1 MKPIFGIDITLTK
14 KNEIVNGDE
23 FIIKTISKQKME
35 EFEAKQE
42 DLEKTVEESKLPLWI
57 RIVKSVCGFW
67 GALMLIATIKALGEV
82 NLVQAFQN
90 APILLV
96 SGIACGLVWV
106 VLHFWS
112 KNKEARILK
121 EQNAEQ
127 QVSKIDMDI
136 GAMYDELGVGRNASS
151 VDVLSFRY
159 KVKNGE
165 IVATSVGF
173 QITPY
178 VNFDLKIYVTDDCLC
193 LANVESVYA
202 FKRSELKTI
211 KTVNKRISIPTWN
224 KEEEPTAG
232 AFKQY
237 KLAVNNIGNIFFKP
251 YHILEVEHN
260 GETFGIYF
268 PPYELATFEKLTG
281 LKAEK

>member
-1 MKPIFGIDITLTK
+1 M
-14 KNEIVNGDE
+14 
-23 FIIKTISKQKME
+23 
-35 EFEAKQE
+35 
-42 DLEKTVEESKLPLWI
+42 
-57 RIVKSVCGFW
+57 
-67 GALMLIATIKALGEV
+67 
-82 NLVQAFQN
+82 
-90 APILLV
+90 
-96 SGIACGLVWV
+96 
-106 VLHFWS
+106 
-112 KNKEARILK
+112 
-121 EQNAEQ
+121 
-127 QVSKIDMDI
+127 
-136 GAMYDELGVGRNASS
+136 
-151 VDVLSFRY
+151 
-159 KVKNGE
+159 
-165 IVATSVGF
+165 
-173 QITPY
+173 
-178 VNFDLKIYVTDDCLC
+178 
-193 LANVESVYA
+193 ANVESVYA